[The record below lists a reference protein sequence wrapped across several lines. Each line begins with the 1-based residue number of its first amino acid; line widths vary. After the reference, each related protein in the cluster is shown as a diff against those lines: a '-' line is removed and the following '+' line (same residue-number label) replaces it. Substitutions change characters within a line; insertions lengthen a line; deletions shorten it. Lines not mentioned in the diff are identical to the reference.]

1 MKNIT
6 LDHII
11 DFLTKNQKKIG
22 IVLGGVIAV
31 VGLAYYVT
39 QVFMPSRETEAQ
51 EAMYMAQINFEKG
64 NFDLALK
71 GQGKHKGFNY
81 VKDNYSFTKAQKLA
95 GFYAGLCYLNMGQF
109 DKAIEDLKGYSSDV
123 SEMQALSYCALGDCY
138 AEKNNMKEAV
148 NFYEKAAN
156 ATKNPNLA
164 PSLILKAGKAFEANK
179 DNKKAAEMYVKIEKE
194 FPNSQEGQTIEMYKA
209 RVGAE

>member
-1 MKNIT
+1 
-6 LDHII
+6 
-11 DFLTKNQKKIG
+11 
-22 IVLGGVIAV
+22 
-31 VGLAYYVT
+31 
-39 QVFMPSRETEAQ
+39 
-51 EAMYMAQINFEKG
+51 
-64 NFDLALK
+64 
-71 GQGKHKGFNY
+71 
-81 VKDNYSFTKAQKLA
+81 
-95 GFYAGLCYLNMGQF
+95 MGQF